1 LPLLFFQQ
9 VVVRLATVATGSPIH
24 EKIGSNGNAVNS
36 GSNNDMREGN
46 INNNDSN
53 VMVDSLMSIHK
64 LAYKQ
69 CRFDVMEYQDTVVAY
84 VVEWERVITT
94 RVDSGLDQVFELNA
108 KMNHYQTKVGVLR
121 KKMHQMEKNRNRGS
135 GQSSRSTASSLS
147 TATSLS
153 SNPFVSANIPA
164 KMETKLLRNQNKLEK
179 AWEAHEAAASTLCHI
194 LEQVTRQGWKDL
206 APLVECMMEFESNRT
221 SHDSEVFEKR
231 LESLLLDLNGLVTQL
246 EAFDENEKKTEQ
258 RRPSRLL
265 SAPALEVPIMLTSS
279 SDNGEETDDGFEDD
293 EDEDSRDS
301 EETTDSSGRLA
312 GEETTSETS
321 MSSSSISSRT
331 NNSPN
336 KSSISSTSSNISK
349 ESSSNKGV
357 GVRWPPTRVT
367 AV

>member
-1 LPLLFFQQ
+1 M
-9 VVVRLATVATGSPIH
+9 VRLATVATGTPIH
-24 EKIGSNGNAVNS
+24 EKIGSNGNAMNS
-36 GSNNDMREGN
+36 ASNNDLREG
-46 INNNDSN
+46 INSNDNN
-53 VMVDSLMSIHK
+53 VMVDSLVSIHK

-94 RVDSGLDQVFELNA
+94 RVDNGLDQVFELNA

-121 KKMHQMEKNRNRGS
+121 KKMHQMEKNRNRGP
-135 GQSSRSTASSLS
+135 GQSSRSTASSMS

-153 SNPFVSANIPA
+153 SNLFVSANIPA
-164 KMETKLLRNQNKLEK
+164 KMETKLQRNQQKLEE
-179 AWEAHEAAASTLCHI
+179 AWKEHEAAASTLCHL

-206 APLVECMMEFESNRT
+206 APLVECMMEFESSRT

-231 LESLLLDLNGLVTQL
+231 LESLLFDLNELVTQL
-246 EAFDENEKKTEQ
+246 EAFDDNEKKTEQ
-258 RRPSRLL
+258 RRPPRLL

-279 SDNGEETDDGFEDD
+279 SDNGVESEDGFEDD

-301 EETTDSSGRLA
+301 EETTDSSGRQPE
-312 GEETTSETS
+312 EETTSDTS

-336 KSSISSTSSNISK
+336 KSSASSSSSSSNISK
-349 ESSSNKGV
+349 NKESSSSSKGV
-357 GVRWPPTRVT
+357 GVRWPPTRIT